1 MKNKILASFL
11 TVVFLIIFLLFYKGL
26 QKPNIYIPI
35 TDVEKDIPSFTA
47 QIFDSNNQID
57 SDDIFENDKF
67 YLINIWASWC
77 LPCKDEH
84 PFLMSLSKKK
94 NLEIIGLNYKDNI
107 KQAKKFLKKLNNP
120 YVIILS
126 DKDGTKAIE
135 LGAYGVPETFLVY
148 NKKMIKKIIG
158 PINDK
163 IFLEIEKIIK

>member
-84 PFLMSLSKKK
+84 PFLMSLRKKK

-148 NKKMIKKIIG
+148 NKKMIKKITG

>member
-84 PFLMSLSKKK
+84 PFLMSLSKK
-94 NLEIIGLNYKDNI
+94 NW
-107 KQAKKFLKKLNNP
+107 
-120 YVIILS
+120 
-126 DKDGTKAIE
+126 
-135 LGAYGVPETFLVY
+135 
-148 NKKMIKKIIG
+148 
-158 PINDK
+158 
-163 IFLEIEKIIK
+163 